1 MPYPAYPVVQDE
13 SEAVQY
19 AGLEVTRATNGLL
32 KTRRLYSEEKTDFVI
47 VHVLTRAERDAL
59 AVHYAANR
67 TAQFSFYWAGDGA
80 TYTCV
85 YADAPQFSRR
95 HNHYRAIVRLSQV

>member
-1 MPYPAYPVVQDE
+1 MTSPAYPVVQDE

-19 AGLEVTRATNGLL
+19 AGLEATRATNGLR
-32 KTRRLYSEEKTDFVI
+32 KTRRLYSDEKTDFTL

-67 TAQFSFYWAGDGA
+67 TAQFDFRWAGDGL

-85 YADAPQFSRR
+85 YADSPQFSRR
-95 HNHYRAIVRLSQV
+95 HNHYRAIVRLAQV